1 MISDLLMYVA
11 IFDGI
16 VIGVIGVKF
25 LLVSTSKKGVV
36 TAPSS
41 VEATKFVK
49 PTKTIKINTKTPELH
64 LEEDMTDLAKGKDAK
79 IDGLAVLIAETRK
92 NSGVCSVCSAYTSYF
107 DSGKFKHEGMTSAGV
122 ISHLDAKHKAQS
134 DSDV

>member
-1 MISDLLMYVA
+1 MLSDLLVYVA

-16 VIGVIGVKF
+16 VVGVVGVKF
-25 LLVSTSKKGVV
+25 LLASTSKKNVA
-36 TAPSS
+36 TTPLS
-41 VEATKFVK
+41 VEAVKFVK
-49 PTKTIKINTKTPELH
+49 PAKTTKVNTKTPELH
-64 LEEDMTDLAKGKDAK
+64 LEEDMTDLTKGKDAK
-79 IDGLAVLIAETRK
+79 VDGLAVLIAETRK